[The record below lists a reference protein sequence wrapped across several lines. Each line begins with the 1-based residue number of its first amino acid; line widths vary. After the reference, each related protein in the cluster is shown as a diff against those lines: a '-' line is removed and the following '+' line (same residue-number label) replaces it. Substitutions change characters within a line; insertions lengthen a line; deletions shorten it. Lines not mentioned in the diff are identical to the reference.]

1 MQFNAPLHKK
11 RKWLSSHLQ
20 EDLMIKYNR
29 RSVPIIKG
37 DTTKI
42 RRGRFKGNSNK
53 VASVNVKKQLIT
65 IEGATIT
72 KVDGTKVARPIHP
85 SNVLITK
92 LNLVDPWRRRKLEEK
107 LSEEEREEIEKEAE
121 EQIRELERVEEI
133 EEGKEEEE
141 VEKEKIEK
149 PEELEEIEEREEVEK
164 VKEAEEAE
172 KIEEKIKMKL
182 SQIPGIGP
190 KMAEKLE
197 EAGITVEDISEMTAE
212 ELQEIEGIGPKT
224 AKKIKEGLEEIKK

>member
-29 RSVPIIKG
+29 RSMPIIKG

-42 RRGRFKGNSNK
+42 MRGRFKGNTNK

-85 SNVLITK
+85 SNVLIAK
-92 LNLVDPWRRRKLEEK
+92 LNLVDPWRRKKLEEK

-121 EQIRELERVEEI
+121 EQIRELEREAVEEI
-133 EEGKEEEE
+133 EE
-141 VEKEKIEK
+141 EKE
-149 PEELEEIEEREEVEK
+149 EEVEK
-164 VKEAEEAE
+164 VKEIEEAE
-172 KIEEKIKMKL
+172 KIEEKTKIKL
-182 SQIPGIGP
+182 SQIPGIGM

-197 EAGITVEDISEMTAE
+197 EAGITVEDISEMTTE
-212 ELQEIEGIGPKT
+212 ELQEIEGIGLKT
-224 AKKIKEGLEEIKK
+224 AKKIKEGLEEIKNKN

>member
-1 MQFNAPLHKK
+1 MISKKPGKQRKMQFNAPLHKK

-29 RSVPIIKG
+29 RSMPIIKG

-42 RRGRFKGNSNK
+42 MRGRFKGNTNK

-92 LNLVDPWRRRKLEEK
+92 LNLVDPWRRKKLEEK

-121 EQIRELERVEEI
+121 EQIRELEREDVEEI
-133 EEGKEEEE
+133 EE
-141 VEKEKIEK
+141 EKE
-149 PEELEEIEEREEVEK
+149 EEVEK
-164 VKEAEEAE
+164 VKEIEEAE
-172 KIEEKIKMKL
+172 KIEEKTKIKL
-182 SQIPGIGP
+182 SQIPGIGM

-197 EAGITVEDISEMTAE
+197 EAGITVEDISEMTTE
-212 ELQEIEGIGPKT
+212 ELQEIEGIGLKT
-224 AKKIKEGLEEIKK
+224 AKKIKEGLEEIKNKN